1 MAIKAPHEQ
10 SRLKGRPGEAP
21 GMGEGVGSNIMMVL
35 TMHADLSIIELSD
48 TSWLGAY
55 ESKVAAHAVCCER
68 SLHVTSGTCAPG
80 IFCSQRAI

>member
-21 GMGEGVGSNIMMVL
+21 GMSEGVGSNIMMVL

-48 TSWLGAY
+48 TS
-55 ESKVAAHAVCCER
+55 
-68 SLHVTSGTCAPG
+68 
-80 IFCSQRAI
+80 